1 MNRELRIRLSLVVI
15 GILSFG
21 TFIIYSLVF
30 SDFDTSKNF
39 VTPKILYASR
49 GDIYSCNYQ
58 LMSTSPIMYNIAID
72 PTFAKQKNKHFK
84 NDLIILAKELDE
96 LGFQDQKKFAQKID
110 KCIEKKIRYLSIKRQ
125 ASIYER
131 EKLKSLPILKN
142 GRNYGYIEEIIR
154 TNRFKPNNLL
164 ASKLLGKVNSNKKN
178 KAYLQFGER
187 QMPNGGLELSYDYL
201 LRGRD
206 GYLLQKKL
214 KNNVSKPLP
223 SFHSILPQDGKDIIT
238 TIDLNIQELAHV
250 SLVSKLKEF
259 EARFGTVIIMEVES
273 GNIKA
278 MVNLGRLNSKVYLED
293 WNYAVYGNPLITGF
307 KKMEPGSTFKLASY
321 LAYFEDGGN
330 IEDTINTFNGNFKV
344 PNTKKNIIDS
354 EKNLGI
360 ITYNEAFSTS
370 SNVGVAR
377 MILKNYKQNP
387 TKFLNHINIFGL
399 NEKSYIDLSN
409 EPIPYIIH
417 PDHSNWS
424 EISLPWMSYGYG
436 VNLTP
441 LQTLTFYN
449 AIANN
454 GIRVTPKLVT
464 HYIDGVD
471 TIQLNRNLVTS
482 KKICS
487 DEALKK
493 AHTILRNAV
502 LNGTGKKLNDLNVLI
517 SGKTGTIVTNY
528 DSKKDTTKTYQSSF
542 VGFFPSNKPKYSCI
556 VLIDNPNPEIGYYG
570 SDVALPVFKN
580 IVNGLKYNDTIIV
593 SKSVISNFSFDTIV
607 KSSYKFY

>member
-21 TFIIYSLVF
+21 VFLIYSIVF
-30 SDFDTSKNF
+30 SDVDISKNF

-58 LMSTSPIMYNIAID
+58 LMSTSPISYNIAID
-72 PTFAKQKNKHFK
+72 PTFSKQKNKNFE
-84 NDLIILAKELDE
+84 NDLITLAKELDDLE
-96 LGFQDQKKFAQKID
+96 YQDQNKFIKKID
-110 KCIEKKIRYLSIKRQ
+110 KCIEKNIRYFSIKRQ

-131 EKLKSLPILKN
+131 EKLKSLPILNK
-142 GRNYGYIEEIIR
+142 GRKYGYIEEIVR
-154 TNRFKPNNLL
+154 TKRFKPNNLL
-164 ASKLLGKVNSNKKN
+164 ASKVLGKVNINKKN

-187 QMPNGGLELSYDYL
+187 QIPNGGLELSYDYL

-206 GYLLQKKL
+206 GYQLQKKL

-223 SFHSILPQDGKDIIT
+223 SFHSILPSDGKDIIT
-238 TIDLNIQELAHV
+238 TIDLNIQELAHN

-259 EARFGTVIIMEVES
+259 EARFGTVIIMEVET

-278 MVNLGRLNSKVYLED
+278 MVNLGKLSSKIYIED

-330 IEDTINTFNGNFKV
+330 VEDTINTFNGIYKV

-354 EKNLGI
+354 EKNLGL
-360 ITYNEAFSTS
+360 ITYNEAFATS

-377 MILKNYKQNP
+377 MILKNYNHNP
-387 TKFLNHINIFGL
+387 TKFLNHINVFGL

-409 EPIPYIIH
+409 EPTPYIIH
-417 PDHSNWS
+417 PEHSNWS

-454 GIRVTPKLVT
+454 GIRVMPKLVT

-471 TIQLNRNLVTS
+471 TIKLNRNLVKS

-487 DEALKK
+487 DGALKK
-493 AHTILRNAV
+493 AHAILRNAV
-502 LNGTGKKLNDLNVLI
+502 VNGTGKKLNDLNVLI

-580 IVNGLKYNDTIIV
+580 IVDGLKYNDTIIV
-593 SKSVISNFSFDTIV
+593 SKSVISNFSFDTIT
-607 KSSYKFY
+607 KSSYNFF

>member
-21 TFIIYSLVF
+21 VFLIYSIVF
-30 SDFDTSKNF
+30 SDVDISKNF

-58 LMSTSPIMYNIAID
+58 LMSTSPISYNIAID
-72 PTFAKQKNKHFK
+72 PTFSKQKNKNFE
-84 NDLIILAKELDE
+84 NDLITLAKELDDLE
-96 LGFQDQKKFAQKID
+96 YQDQKKFIKKID
-110 KCIEKKIRYLSIKRQ
+110 KCIEKNIRYFSIKRQ

-131 EKLKSLPILKN
+131 EKLKSLPILNK
-142 GRNYGYIEEIIR
+142 GRKYGYIEEVVR
-154 TNRFKPNNLL
+154 TKRFKPNNLL
-164 ASKLLGKVNSNKKN
+164 ASKVLGKVNINKKN

-187 QMPNGGLELSYDYL
+187 QIPNGGLELSYDYL

-206 GYLLQKKL
+206 GYQLQKKL

-223 SFHSILPQDGKDIIT
+223 SFHSILPSDGKDIIT
-238 TIDLNIQELAHV
+238 TIDLNIQELAHN

-259 EARFGTVIIMEVES
+259 EARFGTVIIMEVET

-278 MVNLGRLNSKVYLED
+278 MVNLGKLSSKIYIED

-330 IEDTINTFNGNFKV
+330 VEDTINTFNGIYKV

-354 EKNLGI
+354 EKNLGL
-360 ITYNEAFSTS
+360 ITYNEAFATS

-377 MILKNYKQNP
+377 MILKNYNQNP
-387 TKFLNHINIFGL
+387 TKFLNHINVFGL

-409 EPIPYIIH
+409 EPSPYIIH
-417 PDHSNWS
+417 PEHSNWS

-454 GIRVTPKLVT
+454 GIRVMPKLVT

-471 TIQLNRNLVTS
+471 TIKLNRNLVTS

-487 DEALKK
+487 DGALKK
-493 AHTILRNAV
+493 AHAILRNAV
-502 LNGTGKKLNDLNVLI
+502 VNGTGKKLNDSNVLI

-593 SKSVISNFSFDTIV
+593 SKSVISNFSFDTIT
-607 KSSYKFY
+607 KSSYNFF